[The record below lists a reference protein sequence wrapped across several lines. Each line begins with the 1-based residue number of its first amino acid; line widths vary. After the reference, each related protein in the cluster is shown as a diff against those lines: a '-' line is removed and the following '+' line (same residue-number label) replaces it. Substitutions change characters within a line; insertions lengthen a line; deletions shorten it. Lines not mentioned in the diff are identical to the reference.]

1 MIMKLNKELLNEKN
15 ILMFRII
22 TCIICWIAILFMII
36 PSISNAI
43 LSANM
48 EGIGFMFSTYTFQSN
63 LWVVSWITI
72 ALLYTKKE
80 EKPFILGPIV
90 RGAVTLYITVT
101 LIIFAV
107 LLQIFY
113 FPTDPREIIINI
125 LAHYLVPILFIIDWY
140 LTQQDEHYEKKYALY
155 WLIYPFCYLGYSVI
169 VELTT
174 GVNIYY
180 FISIGRYGPLMIVF
194 VVLLTVFFYGL
205 GRLFIFVN
213 QRRRD

>member
-1 MIMKLNKELLNEKN
+1 MKLNKELLSEKN

-22 TCIICWIAILFMII
+22 TCIICWISILFMVI
-36 PSISNAI
+36 PSIYNAI
-43 LSANM
+43 LSANL

-63 LWVVSWITI
+63 LWVVLWLTI
-72 ALLYTKKE
+72 ALFYTKKE
-80 EKPFILGPIV
+80 EKPFILSPIV

-113 FPTDPREIIINI
+113 VPTAPLEIIVNI
-125 LAHYLVPILFIIDWY
+125 LAHYLVPIMFIIDWV
-140 LTQQDEHYEKKYALY
+140 LTQKDEEYEKKYALY
-155 WLIYPFCYLGYSVI
+155 WLIYPFSYLGYSVI

-180 FISIGRYGPLMIVF
+180 FISINRYGLLMIVF
-194 VVLLTVFFYGL
+194 VILLTVFFYGL
-205 GRLFIFVN
+205 ARLLIHVN
-213 QRRRD
+213 QRKRD

>member
-1 MIMKLNKELLNEKN
+1 MKLNKELLNEKN
-15 ILMFRII
+15 ILTFRII
-22 TCIICWIAILFMII
+22 TCVICWISILIMII

-43 LSANM
+43 LSANL
-48 EGIGFMFSTYTFQSN
+48 ERIAFMFSTYTFQSN
-63 LWVVSWITI
+63 LWVVSWLTI

-107 LLQIFY
+107 LLQMFY
-113 FPTDPREIIINI
+113 SPTEPMEIIVNI
-125 LAHYLVPILFIIDWY
+125 LAHYLVPILFIIDWA
-140 LTQQDEHYEKKYALY
+140 LTQKEEEYEKKYALY
-155 WLIYPFCYLGYSVI
+155 WLIYPFSYLGYSVI

-180 FISIGRYGPLMIVF
+180 FISINRYGLLMIVF
-194 VVLLTVFFYGL
+194 VILLTVFFYGL
-205 GRLFIFVN
+205 ARLLIHVN
-213 QRRRD
+213 QRKRD